1 MINIYVRAR
10 EENAHVDFEAI
21 SLMSKPRAQ
30 LAKHPPL
37 DKDWKTKSFTI
48 YN

>member
-10 EENAHVDFEAI
+10 EENTHVDFEAI
-21 SLMSKPRAQ
+21 SPISKPRAQ

-37 DKDWKTKSFTI
+37 DKNWKTKSFTI
-48 YN
+48 